1 MEKRELTLPLMETF
15 NIESSHVGDEFEIN
29 VALPASY
36 GLSDQSY
43 PLVYL
48 TDANF
53 IFAMAA
59 QIAGF
64 ARIDLIEGP
73 LPELILVGIGYPVGA
88 DLMKVM
94 FDLRNRDLSPA
105 GSVPED
111 FVETFSQQ
119 AKTLGYDKPIPF
131 GGADKFLAF
140 IEEELNPVIRENY
153 KVKGD
158 KAGLFGSS
166 FGGLFSF
173 FAFLSRSKVFDR
185 FFIGSIGLSD
195 VDEDKK
201 EEGLLKQLEEYL
213 KKGPEWPTQLF
224 LHMGG
229 AEEDNDYYGRLF
241 INYHR
246 IIALLYRHKHPD
258 LKFTHKIYDG
268 ESHVS
273 ALPTAFHRAFRELY
287 GVDEAFYRLAMQAVA
302 EA

>member
-1 MEKRELTLPLMETF
+1 MDKREFTIPLMKTF
-15 NIESSHVGDEFEIN
+15 NLESSHVGDEFEIN
-29 VALPASY
+29 VAVPATY

-43 PLVYL
+43 SLVYL

-53 IFAMAA
+53 YFAMAA
-59 QIAGF
+59 QVAAF
-64 ARIDLIEGP
+64 ARFDLIEGP

-88 DLMKVM
+88 DLMRVM

-111 FVETFSQQ
+111 FVITFTQQ
-119 AKTLGYDKPIPF
+119 ARTLGFNKPIPF

-140 IEEELNPVIRENY
+140 IEKELDPVIRENY
-153 KVKGD
+153 RVKGD

-166 FGGLFSF
+166 FGGLFSLY
-173 FAFLSRSKVFDR
+173 AFLSRSNLFDR

-201 EEGLLKQLEEYL
+201 EDGLLKQLEEYL
-213 KKGPEWPTQLF
+213 KKGPAWPTQLF

-229 AEEDNDYYGRLF
+229 AEEDNDYYSRLF

-246 IIALLYRHKHPD
+246 IIALLNRHKHPD
-258 LKFTHKIYDG
+258 LKFTHKIYAG

-273 ALPTAFHRAFRELY
+273 ALPTALHRAFRVLY
-287 GVDEAFYRLAMQAVA
+287 GVDEAFFRMAMEAVKD
-302 EA
+302 E